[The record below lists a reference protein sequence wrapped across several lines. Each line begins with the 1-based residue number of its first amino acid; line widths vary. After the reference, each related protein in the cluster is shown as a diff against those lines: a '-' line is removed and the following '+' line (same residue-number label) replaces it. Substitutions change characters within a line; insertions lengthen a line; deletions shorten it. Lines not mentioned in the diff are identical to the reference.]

1 MANNYSMQPDTTSRN
16 PITTWLGT
24 ILANASLAVAA
35 ASCLASPLQAAPT
48 VLGVVRSTDNQAE
61 WQQINN
67 RLQAANVNYLVIDWQ
82 QVDGIED
89 LSGFQVLFLPNVK
102 TLTPQ
107 QVIVIETWM
116 SQGGRVIVS
125 GEVGSQSSPGVQQAL
140 RSLLGAYWVSPLAQP
155 SQIQPVV
162 IGGQA
167 TVPQPQPNQ
176 SLLGGILMPTG
187 TTSRA
192 IAVWQPMPETG
203 QPLANFPTPSAL
215 PPSPPSQLTP
225 SPAVIATDRTI
236 YLGWQWGSTSNSSSE
251 VDQLWLATALDRYKS
266 AVQSSP
272 ASTPSSPAPQ
282 PETASNIATT
292 TQTAQASESKTTTPV
307 SQASDLPA
315 SPQPVAAP
323 SPTANTPTSS
333 PAMGITLPPVAASVP
348 SPSRSQAS
356 NQAINIDPDDT
367 TQESLFPP
375 PQMTV
380 TSAPISHVEA
390 VRMGR
395 ELELLAGRVESAL
408 ISAYAADTPIDLRL
422 QPQQQAS
429 EPNITVAVSGTL
441 DGLSNQDGVQTT
453 SAWDNEAMRSVMEAR
468 QFLKVFPA
476 LVARRDYR
484 TARHQWLHHQQRLL
498 RNYPLNQPTVHPE
511 IRAIWL
517 DRGTL
522 VQAGSEAGLAVIF
535 DRLAA
540 AGINTVFLE
549 TVNAGYPI
557 FPSQVAPQ
565 QNPQLQGWDALASAV
580 KLAHQRGMQLHA
592 WVWVFAAGNE
602 RHNQLLGLPANYPG
616 PIIAA
621 HPSWAN
627 YDNQGKLAP
636 VGQPKP
642 FLDPANPEVRDY
654 LLSLFKEIVTRYPV
668 DGLQL
673 DYIRYPFQNP
683 ARNLT
688 YGYGQASRRI
698 FKEQTGID
706 PITLS
711 PLDPKL
717 DAPASSA
724 DRTLREEFRTLTGVD
739 PTSINPNG
747 RNPVVVTTENAQTKD
762 SSIRTLTERELWQQW
777 SAFRVRRNREL
788 WNQWTDFRVEQVNS
802 FVTEVATTLRR
813 SRPNLILSA
822 AVFPMPERV
831 RLLKIQQQWEVWI
844 QRGNLDLLVPM
855 TYANSTN
862 RFQQL
867 MEPLMELGN
876 TRAVFVLPGIRLL
889 NLPAALAVDQIQTLR
904 DLPFEGY
911 ALFAA
916 QDLNDSYHNLFSRT
930 QGVLAR
936 CSVQQVNC
944 GELTST
950 PAISV
955 LQPEPILY
963 RQPFHA
969 AHARYLILKREWS
982 FLLAQGKLKISDSN
996 LRTMRI
1002 QAEVLERSLSRVANS
1017 PSRQTIFQAT
1027 RELQAFQ
1034 QDFSTWIQDHAKD
1047 HPYQTKVW
1055 ENRLISISTLL
1066 RYGERILHRPV
1077 D

>member
-1 MANNYSMQPDTTSRN
+1 
-16 PITTWLGT
+16 
-24 ILANASLAVAA
+24 
-35 ASCLASPLQAAPT
+35 
-48 VLGVVRSTDNQAE
+48 
-61 WQQINN
+61 
-67 RLQAANVNYLVIDWQ
+67 VIA
-82 QVDGIED
+82 
-89 LSGFQVLFLPNVK
+89 
-102 TLTPQ
+102 
-107 QVIVIETWM
+107 
-116 SQGGRVIVS
+116 S
-125 GEVGSQSSPGVQQAL
+125 GEVGSQSPPGVQQAL

-155 SQIQPVV
+155 SQLQPVV
-162 IGGQA
+162 IGEQ
-167 TVPQPQPNQ
+167 TVVPRPQPSQPF
-176 SLLGGILMPTG
+176 LGGILMPTG

-192 IAVWQPMPETG
+192 IAVWQPLPETS
-203 QPLANFPTPSAL
+203 QSLANFPTPSAL
-215 PPSPPSQLTP
+215 PPSPPSQLAP
-225 SPAVIATDRTI
+225 SPAVVATDRTI
-236 YLGWQWGSTSNSSSE
+236 YLGWQWGSAANSSPE
-251 VDQLWLATALDRYKS
+251 VDQLWLATALNRYKP
-266 AVQSSP
+266 AVQSLETPSV
-272 ASTPSSPAPQ
+272 PSSPAPQ
-282 PETASNIATT
+282 PETASNAATII
-292 TQTAQASESKTTTPV
+292 QTAQAPQGETTTSV
-307 SQASDLPA
+307 TQR
-315 SPQPVAAP
+315 SPQPSAAP
-323 SPTANTPTSS
+323 SPAASTSNPS
-333 PAMGITLPPVAASVP
+333 PAQGDTLPPVASPVAT
-348 SPSRSQAS
+348 PSRP
-356 NQAINIDPDDT
+356 QAINVDPDDT

-375 PQMTV
+375 PRMTV

-408 ISAYAADTPIDLRL
+408 VSAYSVDTPINLRL
-422 QPQQQAS
+422 QPQQQVS
-429 EPNITVAVSGTL
+429 EPDITVAVSGTL
-441 DGLSNQDGVQTT
+441 DGLASRDRAQAT
-453 SAWDNEAMRSVMEAR
+453 SLWNGEAMQAVTEAR
-468 QFLKVFPA
+468 QFLKVFPR

-484 TARHQWLHHQQRLL
+484 NARHQWLHHQQRLL
-498 RNYPLNQPTVHPE
+498 RNYPLNQPTIHPE

-522 VQAGSEAGLAVIF
+522 VQAGSEAGLTVIF

-565 QNPQLQGWDALASAV
+565 QNPQLQGWDALGSAV

-616 PIIAA
+616 PVIAA
-621 HPSWAN
+621 NPSWAN

-636 VGQPKP
+636 PGQPKP
-642 FLDPANPEVRDY
+642 FLDPANPEVRNY

-724 DRTLREEFRTLTGVD
+724 DRALREEFRALTGVD

-762 SSIRTLTERELWQQW
+762 SGTRTLTERELWQQW

-788 WNQWTDFRVEQVNS
+788 WNQWTDFRVEQVSS
-802 FVTEVATTLRR
+802 FVAEVATTLRR
-813 SRPNLILSA
+813 SRPSLILSA
-822 AVFPMPERV
+822 AVFPLPERV
-831 RLLKIQQQWEVWI
+831 RLIKIQQQWEVWV
-844 QRGNLDLLVPM
+844 QRGYLDLLVPM
-855 TYANSTN
+855 TYATSTN

-916 QDLNDSYHNLFSRT
+916 QDLNDAYHSLFSRT

-936 CSVQQVNC
+936 CSVQQITC
-944 GELTST
+944 DELTST
-950 PAISV
+950 PISA
-955 LQPEPILY
+955 LQSEPILY
-963 RQPFHA
+963 RQPFQA

-982 FLLAQGKLKISDSN
+982 FLLAQGKLQISDSN

-1002 QAEVLERSLSRVANS
+1002 QAEVLERSLSRLANS

-1034 QDFSTWIQDHAKD
+1034 QDFPTWIQDHAKE
-1047 HPYQTKVW
+1047 HPYQAKVW
-1055 ENRLISISTLL
+1055 ENRLISIATLL
-1066 RYGERILHRPV
+1066 RYGDRILHRSL